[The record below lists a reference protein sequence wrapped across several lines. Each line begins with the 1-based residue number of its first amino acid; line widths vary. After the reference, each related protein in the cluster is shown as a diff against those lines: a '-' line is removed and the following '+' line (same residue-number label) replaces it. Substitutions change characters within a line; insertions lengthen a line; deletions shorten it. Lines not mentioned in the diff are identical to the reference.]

1 MNLLVRINLALGI
14 IFLLGALITG
24 LACRA
29 VLQANAERE
38 IVGEAGLLMDSA
50 LATRDYTEDEILP
63 LLHVQMQS
71 EFLPQSV
78 PFYAATQN
86 FLRLHRAHPQYSY
99 KEATLNPTN
108 PRDRATDWEADIIQ
122 QFRNDATMHE
132 FVGER
137 ATPMGES
144 LTLARPIRAQAGCLS
159 CHGVPAVAPATMIAR
174 YGNSNGF
181 GWQANDVIGAQIV
194 SVPVASAEASARSA
208 VRAFLVSLAAVFV
221 TLLLVVNVVL
231 YVVVVRPV
239 RRMAQIAD
247 QVSMGDAGA
256 PAFPDGGGA
265 EIAALGRSF
274 NRMRISL
281 EKAVKLLES

>member
-1 MNLLVRINLALGI
+1 MNLLARINLALAV
-14 IFLLGALITG
+14 IFVLGALTTG
-24 LACRA
+24 FACRA

-38 IVGEAGLLMDSA
+38 AIAQAGLIMDSA
-50 LATRDYTEDEILP
+50 LGVRDYTESEIRP
-63 LLHVQMQS
+63 LLDSQMQS
-71 EFLPQSV
+71 AFLPQSV
-78 PFYAATQN
+78 PFYAATQD
-86 FLRLHRAHPQYSY
+86 FLRLHRSHPQYSY

-108 PRDRATDWEADIIQ
+108 PRDRAADWEADIIQ
-122 QFRNDATMHE
+122 RFRNDATARE

-137 ATPMGES
+137 DTPMGPS
-144 LTLARPIRAQAGCLS
+144 LYLARPIRVESGCLS
-159 CHGVPAVAPATMIAR
+159 CHSVPAVAPATMIAR

-208 VRAFLVSLAAVFV
+208 FRAFLASLSAVFV
-221 TLLLVVNVVL
+221 VLLVVVNAVL
-231 YVVVVRPV
+231 YVVVVRPL

-247 QVSMGDAGA
+247 QVSVGDSTASE
-256 PAFPDGGGA
+256 FPVTGGA

-281 EKAVKLLES
+281 DKAVKLLES